1 MKVRNSNSH
10 PGINTVSVVL
20 RNDVSRSTFLDDE
33 IYAIYSPPEESFS
46 VLNLFYE
53 VGYINYEEAPL

>member
-20 RNDVSRSTFLDDE
+20 RNNLSRSTFLDDE

-46 VLNLFYE
+46 ALNLFYE
-53 VGYINYEEAPL
+53 ISYIDYEEVPL